1 MSKLT
6 LSTIDKF
13 RKEVAKESNV
23 KTLQAAASSSALVDI
38 TFVPTNAAKLN
49 GAFEVEV
56 DVNGITAQRMSGRCW
71 LFAALNILREK
82 AAKNLNVKEFEISEN
97 YLSFYDKLEKSN
109 TMLSMAIDN
118 AELDEDA
125 RMTEYIREGFGDGGY
140 FDEAADLVEKYGIVP
155 KSVFPETYQSENTA
169 QMNDKLL
176 RILKMDVSRL
186 RDLANK
192 KGKKEA
198 EKEKEKMLLDIY
210 RMLVICF
217 GEPPKTFTYAWKEKE
232 GKNGKQ
238 KFNEVRDITPIEFR
252 DKYAGGNVLK
262 DYITITNHPTKAL
275 PMNLYYK
282 FHYIGC
288 MADKDILNL
297 NLEIEDLENLC
308 VKMLKGGTPV
318 WFGCDSGAFGSRKNG
333 IWDQDSFDF
342 SGILGG
348 VSFEEEKGDLIVAHA
363 GLADH
368 AMILTGVAF
377 DENGK
382 PARWKIENSWGKDAG
397 KDGFFVCSEKYFE
410 KYVFEAVIDK
420 KYLTKEQKA
429 LLKKKPV
436 EIPAWSADWV

>member
-118 AELDEDA
+118 AELDEEA

-176 RILKMDVSRL
+176 RILRMDVSRL
-186 RDLANK
+186 RDLTNK
-192 KGKKEA
+192 KGKK
-198 EKEKEKMLLDIY
+198 
-210 RMLVICF
+210 
-217 GEPPKTFTYAWKEKE
+217 
-232 GKNGKQ
+232 
-238 KFNEVRDITPIEFR
+238 
-252 DKYAGGNVLK
+252 
-262 DYITITNHPTKAL
+262 
-275 PMNLYYK
+275 
-282 FHYIGC
+282 
-288 MADKDILNL
+288 
-297 NLEIEDLENLC
+297 
-308 VKMLKGGTPV
+308 
-318 WFGCDSGAFGSRKNG
+318 
-333 IWDQDSFDF
+333 
-342 SGILGG
+342 
-348 VSFEEEKGDLIVAHA
+348 
-363 GLADH
+363 
-368 AMILTGVAF
+368 
-377 DENGK
+377 
-382 PARWKIENSWGKDAG
+382 
-397 KDGFFVCSEKYFE
+397 
-410 KYVFEAVIDK
+410 
-420 KYLTKEQKA
+420 
-429 LLKKKPV
+429 
-436 EIPAWSADWV
+436 

>member
-118 AELDEDA
+118 AELDEEA

-169 QMNDKLL
+169 QMNDKLQ
-176 RILKMDVSRL
+176 RILRMDVSRL

-198 EKEKEKMLLDIY
+198 E
-210 RMLVICF
+210 
-217 GEPPKTFTYAWKEKE
+217 KEKE

-297 NLEIEDLENLC
+297 NLEIEDLEELC

-348 VSFEEEKGDLIVAHA
+348 VNFEEEKGDLIVAHA

-368 AMILTGVAF
+368 AMVLTGVAF